1 MCRLLLFY
9 ILYDNFILFT
19 ISIIFFQFTFMFQC
33 YRIWNEFLLLIIEY
47 WNYYVSTFL
56 RKNLTVLTHWRS
68 VHTYFFFYVR
78 YTSQVQM
85 SPQTFCRGNNWI
97 YVCAFDAALIFTT
110 FMHNVYKI
118 CGTFPLFHVCCSPI
132 VSKVSKQKSIFF
144 SKFQE
149 NWSFRNIGA
158 KWTKI

>member
-1 MCRLLLFY
+1 M
-9 ILYDNFILFT
+9 
-19 ISIIFFQFTFMFQC
+19 
-33 YRIWNEFLLLIIEY
+33 
-47 WNYYVSTFL
+47 
-56 RKNLTVLTHWRS
+56 THWRS

-132 VSKVSKQKSIFF
+132 VSKVLKQKSIFF

-158 KWTKI
+158 KWTKIWQWKEYFIESVRDMFGDNRLNVKKKGLSILSCVLYRHARYSYVFLYILIIII

>member
-1 MCRLLLFY
+1 MSIIIVLYIIRQFY
-9 ILYDNFILFT
+9 IIHNIDNLLPIYIHVSVLPNLKRISFIN
-19 ISIIFFQFTFMFQC
+19 
-33 YRIWNEFLLLIIEY
+33 YRILKLLCIYFFKKKFNCFDALA
-47 WNYYVSTFL
+47 
-56 RKNLTVLTHWRS
+56 K
-68 VHTYFFFYVR
+68 HTYMFFMYV
-78 YTSQVQM
+78 YDTSQVQM

-149 NWSFRNIGA
+149 NWSFRDTGA

>member
-1 MCRLLLFY
+1 MTY
-9 ILYDNFILFT
+9 
-19 ISIIFFQFTFMFQC
+19 
-33 YRIWNEFLLLIIEY
+33 
-47 WNYYVSTFL
+47 
-56 RKNLTVLTHWRS
+56 WRS
-68 VHTYFFFYVR
+68 VHIFFYVR

-149 NWSFRNIGA
+149 NWSFRDTGA
-158 KWTKI
+158 KWTKIWTTVKRMFHRKCSWYVWRQSIKCKKKRVKYFILRVVSSRKVFLRISIYFNNNNLMII